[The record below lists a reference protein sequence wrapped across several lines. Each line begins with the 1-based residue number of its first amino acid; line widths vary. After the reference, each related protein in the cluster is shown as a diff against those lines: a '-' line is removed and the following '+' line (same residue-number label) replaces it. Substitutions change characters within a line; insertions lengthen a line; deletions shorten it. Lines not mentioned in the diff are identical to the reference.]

1 MDLTF
6 CRKTDINMEGVC
18 FHVRLFIKK
27 GSSSSLSSDPSLTVK
42 VFVIYIFNVNVTFEV
57 HVVSTPRLRN
67 PAININL
74 IILLR
79 ESLYTIS
86 GYFK

>member
-42 VFVIYIFNVNVTFEV
+42 VFVIYIFNVNVT
-57 HVVSTPRLRN
+57 
-67 PAININL
+67 
-74 IILLR
+74 
-79 ESLYTIS
+79 
-86 GYFK
+86 